1 MSNSSAVIDASAA
14 APAVSETMDYF
25 EIFPGGKDGVR
36 TRFAGLVKEALRGIS
51 FADVT
56 QVLRASKLDANLL
69 QNILANDTQCISK
82 KLIEALVDPLNINIQ
97 TGFGEMSK
105 LESDEKL
112 RAQVAA
118 EADEAGFMIVRGVTP
133 VTIQPLDRIKL
144 FALLKAY
151 ESL

>member
-36 TRFAGLVKEALRGIS
+36 TR